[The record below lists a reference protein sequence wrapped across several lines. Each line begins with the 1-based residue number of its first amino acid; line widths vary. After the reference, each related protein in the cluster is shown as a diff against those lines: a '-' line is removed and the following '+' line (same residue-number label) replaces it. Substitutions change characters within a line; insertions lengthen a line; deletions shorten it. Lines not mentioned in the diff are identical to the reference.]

1 LATNAQ
7 LELLSSATQLYF
19 DAMFEVV
26 PTIYYQLFTLFIPFV
41 DFAFPACY
49 ALMSRK
55 TTVLYVKVFQE
66 AGAAIRIGVCDD
78 GL

>member
-1 LATNAQ
+1 
-7 LELLSSATQLYF
+7 
-19 DAMFEVV
+19 MFEVV